1 MNYFGVEMPGKFS
14 EFGSNLIQGL
24 INGVSSMFPKLTSSI
39 SGVAESVVGT
49 FKSLLGIHSPSR
61 VFAGLGGFTMEGL
74 EQGLQQGQSGPLGA
88 VKSLGQQLTEAGVG
102 SIKLTSDLET
112 NLPTGK
118 KGPFDAL
125 ASIGKELPNARAG
138 AAGLTS
144 GLGHGLPTGKKG
156 PFDALADIG
165 KGLPAVNAGPLGAKA
180 DRPLT
185 MDNRP
190 PLSASPPAGAA
201 STQAPAPIIIQV
213 HAAPVWTSNSLHAW
227 SPLMSRG
234 FNRKPKYAAVAPS
247 VTVSNSA

>member
-180 DRPLT
+180 DRPSPWT
-185 MDNRP
+185 IGRRCPPHRQQGRQAPKHRP
-190 PLSASPPAGAA
+190 PSSSGPCRTGMDEQQLARLVATHVERIQQKTKVRGRSALSD
-201 STQAPAPIIIQV
+201 
-213 HAAPVWTSNSLHAW
+213 
-227 SPLMSRG
+227 RE
-234 FNRKPKYAAVAPS
+234 
-247 VTVSNSA
+247 

>member
-165 KGLPAVNAGPLGAKA
+165 KGSRPSMPGRSEPRLIGPSPWTIGRRCPPHRQQGRQAPKH
-180 DRPLT
+180 
-185 MDNRP
+185 RP
-190 PLSASPPAGAA
+190 PSSSVSMPHRMDEQQLARLVATHVERIQQKTKVRGRSALSD
-201 STQAPAPIIIQV
+201 
-213 HAAPVWTSNSLHAW
+213 
-227 SPLMSRG
+227 RE
-234 FNRKPKYAAVAPS
+234 
-247 VTVSNSA
+247 